1 MEKTEDKMIKKYL
14 AYLAED
20 NGIDAPT
27 KSKEVDYDEIEK
39 TLKKLIKQFTAVEN
53 VPHPGELSTE
63 IKILKTFGDKIAYLK
78 KYDEKGE
85 WS

>member
-1 MEKTEDKMIKKYL
+1 MTFQKYL
-14 AYLAED
+14 NYLAED
-20 NGIDAPT
+20 DGIDAPT
-27 KSKEVDYDEIEK
+27 KSKKVEADYTEMEK

-63 IKILKTFGDKIAYLK
+63 IKILKTFEDKIAYLK